1 MEAGFS
7 DSVWNAGEFVG
18 ILALYA
24 FMVRFLG
31 ILAVALGGGALG
43 AFGLYVGRKL
53 SRYRLHHESEESQS
67 LFCKNRLD

>member
-1 MEAGFS
+1 
-7 DSVWNAGEFVG
+7 
-18 ILALYA
+18 
-24 FMVRFLG
+24 MVRFLG